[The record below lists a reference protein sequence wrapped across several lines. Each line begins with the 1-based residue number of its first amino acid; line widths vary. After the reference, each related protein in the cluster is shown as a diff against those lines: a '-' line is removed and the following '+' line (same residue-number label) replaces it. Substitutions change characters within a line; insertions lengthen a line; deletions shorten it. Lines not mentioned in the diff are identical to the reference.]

1 VSASGLFGIKRSFV
15 EDLDQYARQAE
26 SPSENGVNEIDFGI
40 SARDVMA
47 SLRRLA
53 ALAAN

>member
-1 VSASGLFGIKRSFV
+1 LG
-15 EDLDQYARQAE
+15 QYARQAE
-26 SPSENGVNEIDFGI
+26 SLIENGMNDIDFGI
-40 SARDVMA
+40 GARDVMA